1 MPEIQGREGF
11 AESDRQIYAGAK
23 EHEEAV
29 LSEETTL
36 ILSRGCRRVRG
47 KGAIEPPIVNI
58 FYKHG
63 TGSEAL

>member
-1 MPEIQGREGF
+1 M
-11 AESDRQIYAGAK
+11 YAGAK
-23 EHEEAV
+23 EREEPV
-29 LSEETTL
+29 LSQEMTL
-36 ILSRGCRRVRG
+36 ILSRSCWRFSG